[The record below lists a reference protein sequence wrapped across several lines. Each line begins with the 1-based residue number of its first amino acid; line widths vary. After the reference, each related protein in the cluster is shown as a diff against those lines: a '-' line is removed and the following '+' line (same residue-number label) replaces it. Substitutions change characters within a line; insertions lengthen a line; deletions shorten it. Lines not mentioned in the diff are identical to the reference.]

1 MYPVFVI
8 DPHFMKP
15 DPNAFSPGSS
25 RAGLNRI
32 QFLLESLM
40 DLDSSLQKLGSRL
53 LILKGDPGKVMIR
66 CLKEVRLS
74 LYLSLSV
81 HNCIIVFSDNV

>member
-53 LILKGDPGKVMIR
+53 LILKGDPGEVMIR